1 MPGAEDLVVRV
12 VSSVD
17 KHLKVK
23 KQFLDIFDDEKY
35 PAEFQYRSKVRKR
48 LHLGDFF
55 KVN

>member
-48 LHLGDFF
+48 LHLGDF
-55 KVN
+55 V